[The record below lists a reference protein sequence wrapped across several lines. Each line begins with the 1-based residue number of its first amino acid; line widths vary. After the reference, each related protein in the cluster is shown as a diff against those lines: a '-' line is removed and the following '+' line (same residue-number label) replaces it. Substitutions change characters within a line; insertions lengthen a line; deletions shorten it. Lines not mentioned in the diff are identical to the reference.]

1 MREQMI
7 EMKTDAKNI
16 KTEILDNMYE
26 YLCGILKLYEDML
39 PVLKEELDAI
49 CRDDISSLDE
59 NLKTQQA
66 LLFKTK
72 NFDREIR
79 CYISQLNIEAT
90 NLSSLIL
97 KIPEEHQLRFY
108 ALLGRFAE
116 VMQDVDYYRDKCQ
129 TMLQTK
135 LYTIEKALARTG
147 RKETK
152 TYDRNASEIQNQ
164 LPNSFETII

>member
-1 MREQMI
+1 MTETR
-7 EMKTDAKNI
+7 TDVK
-16 KTEILDNMYE
+16 KEILDSLYE
-26 YLCGILKLYEDML
+26 YLCGILKLYEDIL

-72 NFDREIR
+72 NFDRDIAG
-79 CYISQLNIEAT
+79 YISRLNIEAT
-90 NLSSLIL
+90 NLSSLIRQ
-97 KIPEEHQLRFY
+97 IPEEHQLRFY

-116 VMQDVDYYRDKCQ
+116 VVQDVDFYRDKCQ

-135 LYTIEKALARTG
+135 LYSIDKALSERTG

-152 TYDRNASEIQNQ
+152 TYDRDASEIHNQ
-164 LPNSFETII
+164 FPKSFETTI